1 MNKYINKISVAAFI
15 LGGMLLAGCSE
26 DKLSEESVITVS
38 QKEQNQF
45 DKWLQVNFVEP
56 YNIQFKYRYE
66 ENESDFGYYTVPAD
80 MNMCIEMAHL
90 VKYICID
97 SYNEVAGVDFTRA
110 YFPKEFFLIGEWEY
124 QNNGS
129 FILGTAEGGKKILL
143 SGINYLDTYKNNIA
157 DLTHYYLKT
166 IHHEFTHILNQ
177 TRPMPTDFQFVSS
190 DTYIGGEWSSS
201 PYNTEA
207 YFRARG
213 HISAYSQQEYS
224 EDFAE
229 MVSMYVCYPESQ
241 WQAWLEASDAA
252 AATEKES
259 DASFAIAP
267 SERLNEKL
275 SIVKRYMSDTWGI
288 DLDELRDVIQRREAE
303 IAAGKVSLTDI
314 STNN

>member
-1 MNKYINKISVAAFI
+1 MKKYISKISAAAFI
-15 LGGMLLAGCSE
+15 ICGMLLTGCSE
-26 DKLSEESVITVS
+26 DKLNEESVIAVPS
-38 QKEQNQF
+38 HELNQF

-66 ENESDFGYYTVPAD
+66 EIESDFGYYTVPAEMD
-80 MNMCIEMAHL
+80 MCIEMAHL

-124 QNNGS
+124 KNNGS

-143 SGINYLDTYKNNIA
+143 TGVNYLDTYKKSMA

-177 TRPMPTDFQFVSS
+177 TRPMPTDFQFVSG
-190 DTYIGGEWSSS
+190 DTYVGGEWANS
-201 PYNTEA
+201 PYDTDA

-213 HISAYSQQEYS
+213 HISAYSQQEYG

-229 MVSMYVCYPESQ
+229 MVSIYVCYPESQ
-241 WQAWLEASDAA
+241 WKAWLKASDEAA
-252 AATEKES
+252 AAEREVNAEFS
-259 DASFAIAP
+259 IQP
-267 SERLNEKL
+267 SERISEKL
-275 SIVKRYMSDTWGI
+275 SIVKRYMLDTWGI
-288 DLDELRDVIQRREAE
+288 DLDKLRDVIQRREAE
-303 IAAGKVSLTDI
+303 IASGKVSLTDI
-314 STNN
+314 SI